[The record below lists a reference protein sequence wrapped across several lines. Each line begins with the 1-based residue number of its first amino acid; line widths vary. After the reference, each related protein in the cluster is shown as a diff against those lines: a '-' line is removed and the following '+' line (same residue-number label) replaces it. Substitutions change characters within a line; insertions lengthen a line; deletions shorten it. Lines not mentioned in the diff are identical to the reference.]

1 MFVAAPRGQPG
12 QTRQE
17 VARFLAEGLTRGA
30 VARRLG
36 ISKPTVTYHATRLGL
51 PTDERANRR
60 YDWGEVQAYY
70 DAGHSITQCQE
81 RFGFARCTFVAA
93 ARRGDVVTRP
103 HGMPIAEL
111 LRGERNRTHVKVR
124 LLRAGLLEDCCAEC
138 GLTEW
143 RGAPIALELHHINGD
158 GKDNRLENLA
168 ILCPNC
174 HSQTD
179 SWGGRN
185 RQRAA

>member
-1 MFVAAPRGQPG
+1 MFVAGQKNARGE
-12 QTRQE
+12 TRRQ
-17 VARFLAEGLTRGA
+17 VARLLAEGLTRGE

-51 PTDERANRR
+51 PADARATRR
-60 YDWGEVQAYY
+60 YDWVDVQAYY
-70 DAGHSITQCQE
+70 DAGHSITQCHE
-81 RFGFARCTFVAA
+81 RFGFARCTFMAA
-93 ARRGDVVTRP
+93 VKRGDLVSRP
-103 HGMPIAEL
+103 QGMPIDEL
-111 LRGERNRTHVKVR
+111 LRGRRNRTHVKVR
-124 LLRAGLLEDCCAEC
+124 LIRAGLLEDRCAEC

-158 GKDNRLENLA
+158 GEDNRLENLA

-179 SWGGRN
+179 NWSGRN
-185 RQRAA
+185 RRRAA